1 MAVHDNIGD
10 FLTVLRNG
18 SRAGR
23 EEVETSFS
31 KTREAIGRI
40 LVEEGFLVSCESYEL
55 PSGVKRLRIRLKYV
69 ADTPALTD
77 IQRTSR
83 PGSRR
88 YTKAKES
95 PRVLGGLG
103 FSILSTPRGLLKD
116 REARRQNVGGEIVC
130 SVW

>member
-10 FLTVLRNG
+10 FLTVIRNG

-23 EEVETSFS
+23 ATVETSFS
-31 KTREAIGRI
+31 KMRESIGRI
-40 LVEEGFLVSCESYEL
+40 LVEEGFLAGCESFEEPGGL
-55 PSGVKRLRIRLKYV
+55 KRIRIHLKYV
-69 ADTPALTD
+69 SDTPALTD

-88 YTKAKES
+88 YSKATEI

-116 REARRQNVGGEIVC
+116 RDARRQNVGGEVVC

>member
-10 FLTVLRNG
+10 FLTILRNG

-31 KTREAIGRI
+31 KSREAIGRI
-40 LVEEGFLVSCESYEL
+40 LVEEGFLASSETYEL
-55 PSGVKRLRIRLKYV
+55 PNGVKRLRVRLKYV
-69 ADTPALTD
+69 AETPALTD

-88 YTKAKES
+88 YTKSTAM

-103 FSILSTPRGLLKD
+103 FSILSTPKGLLKD
-116 REARRQNVGGEIVC
+116 KEARRQNVGGEIVC